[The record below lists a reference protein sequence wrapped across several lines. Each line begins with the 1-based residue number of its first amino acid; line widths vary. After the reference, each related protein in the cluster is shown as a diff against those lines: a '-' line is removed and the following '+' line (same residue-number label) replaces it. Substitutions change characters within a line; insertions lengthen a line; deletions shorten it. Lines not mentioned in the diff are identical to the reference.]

1 MNSVQ
6 VQHQILLKQWAGII
20 NEQKESNLSVKAFV
34 AQNSLSEFQFYYWKR
49 KLKDAVLDEVSSG
62 FVEIP
67 VLPVRKDNVPVAKVS
82 QPLLPSSNESV
93 ASISIGNSVI
103 NIYGNATQ
111 DFLKNLLGAC
121 TYAQ

>member
-20 NEQKESNLSVKAFV
+20 NDQKESNLSVKAFV

-121 TYAQ
+121 SLC